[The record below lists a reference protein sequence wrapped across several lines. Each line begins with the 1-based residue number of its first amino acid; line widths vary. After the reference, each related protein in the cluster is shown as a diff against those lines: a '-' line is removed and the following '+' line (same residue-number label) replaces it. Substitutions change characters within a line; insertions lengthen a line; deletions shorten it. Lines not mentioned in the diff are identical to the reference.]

1 MPRTLQA
8 PAHQGAEGELQWTET
23 RLSRK
28 SQEGSLLQAN
38 VFLFPSSGELRMGWP
53 CPPATIRSLGQKRPL
68 PEECGVP
75 TPTSEGRRGL
85 LRGSHRQGR
94 EGPKTPTATPAVPC
108 SKRDY
113 CNPLCRGET
122 AAKFIVTGLLPE
134 LRGQGLP
141 RACITLG
148 LQLVHSQLGAVC
160 LCSGGGVAGQRM
172 AT

>member
-1 MPRTLQA
+1 MDRNQA
-8 PAHQGAEGELQWTET
+8 E
-23 RLSRK
+23 
-28 SQEGSLLQAN
+28 QEESGG
-38 VFLFPSSGELRMGWP
+38 VPSSSKRLPISQFRRAEDGVALPTRNNLIPGSKE
-53 CPPATIRSLGQKRPL
+53 RPL

-75 TPTSEGRRGL
+75 TPTSEGRRG

-113 CNPLCRGET
+113 CNPLCREET